1 MSTAVRWRSCKS
13 LCMAQSVR
21 HPETQGLHFAAAHMP
36 VLHRVNNS
44 RLLQFGDIIPD
55 SRITQELELHPLT
68 M

>member
-1 MSTAVRWRSCKS
+1 
-13 LCMAQSVR
+13 MAQSVR